1 MNRATLEKM
10 IGIVQAN
17 KQTLSEEYL
26 CSLDPAMKNDITAT
40 GVNTFDGF
48 AYFFKEVAACVTDA
62 QLRIMIEAYIRGG
75 AAAAFEALP
84 NLPRVPIKPSYDYIP
99 NPSYRRTKRPKKRKG
114 NETL

>member
-1 MNRATLEKM
+1 MDRETLEKM

-26 CSLDPAMKNDITAT
+26 RSLDPAMKNDTTGT

-99 NPSYRRTKRPKKRKG
+99 NPSYQRTKRPRRKEG
-114 NETL
+114 KQ

>member
-1 MNRATLEKM
+1 M

-26 CSLDPAMKNDITAT
+26 RSLDPAMKNDTTAT
-40 GVNTFDGF
+40 SVDSFDGF
-48 AYFFKEVAACVTDA
+48 AYFFKELAACVTDA

-84 NLPRVPIKPSYDYIP
+84 DLPRVPIKQSYDYIP
-99 NPSYRRTKRPKKRKG
+99 NPSYRRTKRPKKRIS
-114 NETL
+114 NETI